1 MITEQDNF
9 SGMTRGLAKTGGR
22 QSRGDSWVGVSF
34 SILIDSLPFDILQ
47 KPLGHRD
54 FICVSWSDSLH
65 LVASMTR
72 VDHFRRNNCKLTQ
85 HLAASKP
92 ATTSAPE
99 LLPSF
104 PLVDTSSCLLR
115 NNECLLA
122 LKIGGGSNT
131 HDDSCH
137 LPRHLVLLYLLYLLN
152 TTLCTLAH
160 LSLGAIHPGI

>member
-1 MITEQDNF
+1 MLITEQDKLT
-9 SGMTRGLAKTGGR
+9 GMTRGLAKTGGR

-34 SILIDSLPFDILQ
+34 SLFDSLQFDILQ

-54 FICVSWSDSLH
+54 FICVGCSDSMH

-104 PLVDTSSCLLR
+104 PLVDTSSLLR
-115 NNECLLA
+115 NNEYLLA
-122 LKIGGGSNT
+122 SKIGGGTNT

-160 LSLGAIHPGI
+160 PSLGAIQPGI

>member
-1 MITEQDNF
+1 MITEQDKF

-22 QSRGDSWVGVSF
+22 QSRGDSWVSVSF
-34 SILIDSLPFDILQ
+34 SILPFDILQ

-54 FICVSWSDSLH
+54 FICVGCSDSMH

-92 ATTSAPE
+92 ATTSTPE

-104 PLVDTSSCLLR
+104 PLVETSSCLLR

-122 LKIGGGSNT
+122 SKIGGGTNT

-160 LSLGAIHPGI
+160 PSLGAIHPGIWC

>member
-1 MITEQDNF
+1 MITEQDKF

-34 SILIDSLPFDILQ
+34 SLLDSLPFDILQ

-54 FICVSWSDSLH
+54 FICVSCSDSMH

-85 HLAASKP
+85 HLAASNN
-92 ATTSAPE
+92 ATTSTPE

-104 PLVDTSSCLLR
+104 PLVVDTSSLLR
-115 NNECLLA
+115 NNECLLGS
-122 LKIGGGSNT
+122 KIKGGTNT

-160 LSLGAIHPGI
+160 PSLGAIQPGI